1 MDRSPSRIDLGIP
14 PVKKNSENEKIGI
27 LQESNRVKT
36 EFNTENNRLKSV
48 SDRSRYSSCEK
59 TVLGFYRSRTEL
71 IPRSRTDR
79 RTRRSNPAVVRPPPS
94 AIRPAPSHPI
104 LASFA
109 PLGGQ
114 PSAVRA
120 QSSAV
125 RLPPSGTGLIS
136 FPSSIVSYLAPVT
149 HSGCALG
156 PQRCFRLRA
165 ACLRRACLTEAQ
177 KRPPWFRLVRGHE
190 GSAE

>member
-1 MDRSPSRIDLGIP
+1 MDRSPSRIGLGIP
-14 PVKKNSENEKIGI
+14 PVKTNPENEKIGI

-36 EFNTENNRLKSV
+36 EFNTEKNRLKSV

-114 PSAVRA
+114 PSAVRP

-125 RLPPSGTGLIS
+125 RPPSS
-136 FPSSIVSYLAPVT
+136 V
-149 HSGCALG
+149 
-156 PQRCFRLRA
+156 LR
-165 ACLRRACLTEAQ
+165 T
-177 KRPPWFRLVRGHE
+177 PY
-190 GSAE
+190 SATVAIA